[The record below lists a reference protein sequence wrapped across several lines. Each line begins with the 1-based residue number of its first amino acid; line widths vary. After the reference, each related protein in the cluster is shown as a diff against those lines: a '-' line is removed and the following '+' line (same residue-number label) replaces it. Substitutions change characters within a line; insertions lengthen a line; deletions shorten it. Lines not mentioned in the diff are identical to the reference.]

1 MKAVRY
7 QQIKASFFDHH
18 KNGNIKA
25 SNRGKIPQIQ
35 CRLRYHQLDFRV
47 LMKALRR
54 IASPFLKLLSP
65 LPRLSSYAA
74 NLKVISLSMRRLET
88 KLRSSVCLKWRE
100 ISVAVVLGNDGMQIF
115 LSVISNKYP
124 TILVVFLMRRSC
136 FPAKCRQTIFGWTQH
151 LRVEVLYPKPSGN
164 ANVFY
169 WSNFLFSGL

>member
-1 MKAVRY
+1 MRRTWY
-7 QQIKASFFDHH
+7 FIFT
-18 KNGNIKA
+18 
-25 SNRGKIPQIQ
+25 SNRFPFKQVTKCDLAMPNFSGDKKWAWKGKIAETFQ
-35 CRLRYHQLDFRV
+35 
-47 LMKALRR
+47 KNLRR

-65 LPRLSSYAA
+65 LPRPSSYAA
-74 NLKVISLSMRRLET
+74 NLKVISLSMRRPET